1 MTVELKLLAFGTA
14 LGLVQIVLAAHAASR
29 QRGYLWTAGSRDE
42 PVPPLT
48 GLAGRLERA
57 LRNFLETFPLFA
69 AAILIAHAAD
79 KHGRLTQ
86 WGAQLYLW
94 GRIAYLLSYAAGI
107 FLLRSVLWNVATL
120 GIVMILA
127 ALL

>member
-1 MTVELKLLAFGTA
+1 M
-14 LGLVQIVLAAHAASR
+14 
-29 QRGYLWTAGSRDE
+29 
-42 PVPPLT
+42 
-48 GLAGRLERA
+48 
-57 LRNFLETFPLFA
+57 
-69 AAILIAHAAD
+69 
-79 KHGRLTQ
+79 
-86 WGAQLYLW
+86 GAQLYLW

>member
-42 PVPPLT
+42 AVPPLT

-79 KHGRLTQ
+79 KHGWLTQ
-86 WGAQLYLW
+86 WGLISTSGSASPAFCPMPRGSSCCARFYGTW
-94 GRIAYLLSYAAGI
+94 PLSA
-107 FLLRSVLWNVATL
+107 SS
-120 GIVMILA
+120 
-127 ALL
+127 